1 MEDWIKEI
9 IIGFVL
15 LTIGGITFSIWYK
28 YVIRILLGIIP
39 IVSLF
44 AGILLLWIG
53 IEDKKLEKEL
63 KELEKEL
70 EKS

>member
-15 LTIGGITFSIWYK
+15 LAIGGITFSIWYK

-53 IEDKKLEKEL
+53 FEDKKLEKEL

>member
-15 LTIGGITFSIWYK
+15 LAIGGITFSIWYK